1 MATGLGYQAG
11 YGAAIGGPLYAGA
24 SVTPLVPGLYPI
36 ALDGR
41 PYQIVW
47 DRADIPGYGLVFKR
61 ESLPLLRGQS
71 DQSNTPGEQSISP
84 EQFWRRS
91 QESWHHGCG
100 QAMLDRADSDILRFR
115 NSKGVNVWTPWS
127 LSLLGDTSRTKTSA
141 NARLQMVLAGTRAY
155 LLDNNTV
162 SWSTNLSSWTTVTGT
177 PAAVYALASD
187 GKNVWMACGTG
198 GVYQTDTTTSAASS
212 LATTSQDVRL
222 VGFAHNRLLA
232 SDVNGRVWN
241 ITGAGA
247 MSTSSYTGL
256 NPYVID
262 LSARGFTWVGFAAG
276 DANIYFGGVQGTSS
290 LIFRTA
296 VTKEGTAL
304 DVPIVAA
311 ELPDGETLTALGAY
325 LGYVLVG
332 TSLGMRLAQ
341 SDTSGALVM
350 GALIPVGTVTAFEPQ
365 DRFVWFSWT
374 NYDATSTGTG
384 RFDLSVFT
392 GPLTPAYASDVM
404 ATTAG
409 TVTSIITL
417 GLFRAFTVASS
428 GVWLEG
434 ANPVATGYLYTGG
447 ITYGISDNK
456 IASFVDLK
464 HEPLHGTITVALTA
478 DGLPYTSIGIASLAG
493 ATSPPTGIVLD
504 GYRGEQYELRFTLT
518 PASNV
523 SPVMQRWTLRSY
535 PASVRSSLWLVPIMV
550 QDRIQIGD
558 TDLSMDV
565 AAEYKALS
573 GLHENQDLFVYQEGD
588 TKYRVVMDDF
598 IWFPLKVSEKL
609 TSNQGVF
616 VAKLREIAG

>member
-1 MATGLGYQAG
+1 
-11 YGAAIGGPLYAGA
+11 
-24 SVTPLVPGLYPI
+24 
-36 ALDGR
+36 
-41 PYQIVW
+41 
-47 DRADIPGYGLVFKR
+47 
-61 ESLPLLRGQS
+61 
-71 DQSNTPGEQSISP
+71 
-84 EQFWRRS
+84 
-91 QESWHHGCG
+91 
-100 QAMLDRADSDILRFR
+100 
-115 NSKGVNVWTPWS
+115 
-127 LSLLGDTSRTKTSA
+127 
-141 NARLQMVLAGTRAY
+141 
-155 LLDNNTV
+155 
-162 SWSTNLSSWTTVTGT
+162 
-177 PAAVYALASD
+177 
-187 GKNVWMACGTG
+187 
-198 GVYQTDTTTSAASS
+198 
-212 LATTSQDVRL
+212 
-222 VGFAHNRLLA
+222 
-232 SDVNGRVWN
+232 
-241 ITGAGA
+241 
-247 MSTSSYTGL
+247 
-256 NPYVID
+256 
-262 LSARGFTWVGFAAG
+262 
-276 DANIYFGGVQGTSS
+276 
-290 LIFRTA
+290 
-296 VTKEGTAL
+296 
-304 DVPIVAA
+304 
-311 ELPDGETLTALGAY
+311 
-325 LGYVLVG
+325 
-332 TSLGMRLAQ
+332 
-341 SDTSGALVM
+341 
-350 GALIPVGTVTAFEPQ
+350 
-365 DRFVWFSWT
+365 
-374 NYDATSTGTG
+374 
-384 RFDLSVFT
+384 
-392 GPLTPAYASDVM
+392 M